1 MVWYFSPLVYWYII
15 LYHPLL
21 VWYSHAMAW
30 DSHRGRRFRFL
41 RLEPS
46 MNWTSWLR
54 SSSRNGFFFVDQLTG
69 STFSKPCWHQK
80 GLKKSLVIRCA
91 IFMGKW
97 PLFQWPWL
105 LCRIIAMLVITR
117 GWPLLAALLD
127 SEASTQAMWPIVAR
141 KGQQMQSSKK
151 PGRWLKTFR
160 TKKCGPEGSAWHI
173 SSPAATVL
181 QLHMLHCSESFFID
195 DYDDF
200 SVPSQAAIYI
210 KIMQKIKE
218 KGEAHQH
225 GDVFRSELVLFFC
238 DTLVDTCWQ

>member
-1 MVWYFSPLVYWYII
+1 MLAPKGAEKVSHDSVCYFHGKTTTVSM
-15 LYHPLL
+15 
-21 VWYSHAMAW
+21 AMASM
-30 DSHRGRRFRFL
+30 SHN
-41 RLEPS
+41 S
-46 MNWTSWLR
+46 Y
-54 SSSRNGFFFVDQLTG
+54 
-69 STFSKPCWHQK
+69 
-80 GLKKSLVIRCA
+80 
-91 IFMGKW
+91 
-97 PLFQWPWL
+97 
-105 LCRIIAMLVITR
+105 VITR
-117 GWPLLAALLD
+117 GWPLLAALLER

-238 DTLVDTCWQ
+238 DTLVDTC